1 MEPPKC
7 SSASPSPAHSPST
20 DPPPSDVFI
29 IQECNRALEFLR
41 GGDHTKAL
49 ELVDSYLSRDLKNS
63 STLLHSVRIHIL
75 YATASQIHDSAAR
88 IESIKKALESS
99 SRGLALSPNS
109 ISFALIHANLLF
121 ELAQNDGGSYDAVVQ
136 QCQHGLLIENPAV
149 PASAVEKLR
158 KELLSLLGK
167 SKILVE
173 CVERKR
179 FLEDNALAMA
189 EVKKEFQALLRKK
202 KVIKK
207 VGSNFDTI
215 GRVKSY
221 WNDSMSLQS
230 KRELLR
236 NGIDEVKAYLD
247 KKKLVMAK
255 KIFTEAVDYAKEAK
269 KWKFWK
275 CCCCGEKSFDGVWEH
290 IRTEHLGSPSERFP
304 EIVLQRTHQWAVD
317 MIKTGNWRPVD
328 SVNEW
333 HYIDDDERTKLI
345 DRIRE
350 MLILLIRYQFLAS
363 RHFDM
368 LQELII
374 ELLQKHIPNSV
385 MTDSGLDK
393 TLQSVCFLDVP
404 DLKHVL
410 EFLEDLG
417 SAYELHC
424 LRESEDQS
432 DEQGFW
438 ADVRERIGFNGDFS
452 SLVFDERLLRGDIV
466 DPDNGNAVVTCNAK
480 HRDANGDS
488 FVDWLWMKSP
498 TIREQLQEWEIVRQA
513 STSQAMEFFKIFK
526 AEDQCYQRMCER
538 KNHYIFYWYE
548 LEHVK
553 RMCAEENMKREQ
565 ISEYHLH
572 SYSSLLLKRQKEIES
587 EGTGFGV
594 YVAWSILKEAQT
606 DTEIRMQI
614 NKRRDQAAREVCWPM
629 FRW

>member
-1 MEPPKC
+1 MEPHNKC

-49 ELVDSYLSRDLKNS
+49 ELVDSYLKNYS
-63 STLLHSVRIHIL
+63 TTLLHSVRIHIL
-75 YATASQIHDSAAR
+75 YATATASQIHDSAAR

-121 ELAQNDGGSYDAVVQ
+121 ELAQIDGGGGAYAAVVQ
-136 QCQHGLLIENPAV
+136 QCQQGLLIENPAV
-149 PASAVEKLR
+149 PTSAVEKLR

-179 FLEDNALAMA
+179 FLEDNALA

-221 WNDSMSLQS
+221 WNDAMSLQS
-230 KRELLR
+230 KRGLLR

-247 KKKLVMAK
+247 KKKLEMAK

-269 KWKFWK
+269 KWKFWR

-368 LQELII
+368 LRELII

-385 MTDSGLDK
+385 MTDSGLEK

-594 YVAWSILKEAQT
+594 HVRSMEHSEGSAN
-606 DTEIRMQI
+606 RH
-614 NKRRDQAAREVCWPM
+614 
-629 FRW
+629 